1 MCMPQCGCGGQKT
14 IVRAAA
20 FLSYMC
26 SGGQTHD
33 FRPGSKQGHPDHPT
47 EPSYQPMRVFF
58 FDVVVLGS
66 GSPAISPSW
75 PSSGGLPFSVVSI
88 SCCVIVTS
96 ELSGI

>member
-1 MCMPQCGCGGQKT
+1 MCVPQCRCGGQKT

-26 SGGQTHD
+26 SGGQTHG

-58 FDVVVLGS
+58 FDVVVLGVEVLLFPPPGPALVACHS
-66 GSPAISPSW
+66 LWFLSLAASP
-75 PSSGGLPFSVVSI
+75 
-88 SCCVIVTS
+88 
-96 ELSGI
+96 